1 MFQFC
6 LDATFVL
13 FPDIS
18 ETGWTAEAL
27 ASHLR
32 QQTQVAV
39 VPGTACW
46 LGLGAM
52 GHIRLSLATTREVL
66 SEAFDRIKSNGPV

>member
-18 ETGWTAEAL
+18 ETAWTAEAL

-39 VPGTACW
+39 VPGNARW

-52 GHIRLSLATTREVL
+52 GHIWLSLAITREIL
-66 SEAFDRIKSNGPV
+66 SEAFDRTKSNWPV